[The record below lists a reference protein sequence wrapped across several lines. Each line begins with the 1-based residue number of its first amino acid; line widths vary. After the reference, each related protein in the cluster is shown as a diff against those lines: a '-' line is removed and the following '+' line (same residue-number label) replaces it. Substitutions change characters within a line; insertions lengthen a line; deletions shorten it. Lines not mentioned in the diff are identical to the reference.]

1 MTIKEIRQQSAKI
14 LSFSPTA
21 SLDADVLV
29 GHILHKDRTFLLF
42 HQDDEISEDQYRQI
56 HDFIEKR
63 RTGLPVAYITGHK
76 EFYGYDFLVSPSVLI
91 PKPDTE
97 LLVETAAQA
106 IADKISARPSVIP
119 SVCDMCAGS
128 GCVGISILKTLAED
142 FKIPNENLPKI
153 TFCDIS
159 EAALTTAKEN
169 ARRLLTENQLGQTRF
184 IQTNLFEA
192 VSYTFDLIATNPPY
206 IPHSEAVDL
215 LKDGRSEPLLALDG
229 DVSLTGDSSGADDGL
244 GIIRNLLPQ
253 AYAHLA
259 PGGILIMETGEY
271 NADEAAALAEK
282 NRFGQIKILT
292 DLSGQ
297 KRDIYAV
304 KR

>member
-1 MTIKEIRQQSAKI
+1 MNIKEIRNEAKKRLI
-14 LSFSPTA
+14 FSP
-21 SLDADVLV
+21 SPELDADVLI
-29 GHILHKDRTFLLF
+29 GHVLQKDRTFLLF
-42 HQDDEISEDQYRQI
+42 HQDDEISESQYRKI
-56 HDFIEKR
+56 HDFVEKR

-97 LLVETAAQA
+97 LLVETAAQS
-106 IADKISARPSVIP
+106 IADKIAARPSVIP
-119 SVCDMCAGS
+119 SVCDMCSGS

-142 FKIPNENLPKI
+142 FKIPDENLPKI

-159 EAALTTAKEN
+159 APALDIAKEN
-169 ARRLLTENQLGQTRF
+169 ARRLLSERQLGQVRF

-192 VSYTFDLIATNPPY
+192 VPYTFDLIATNPPY

-229 DVSLTGDSSGADDGL
+229 DVSLTGDSSGTDDGL

-253 AYAHLA
+253 SYAHLVS
-259 PGGILIMETGEY
+259 GGILIMETGEY
-271 NADEAAALAEK
+271 NADGAAKLAEQAG
-282 NRFGQIKILT
+282 FGQIKILD